1 MQNLVF
7 VATFGT
13 LLLAVSIRA
22 FVRLPQRDGQML
34 AAIPLVPC
42 GTAVWN
48 GLNLTGYGLYN
59 AIAYSLAAAITF
71 LLLGSISVPTHIVI
85 LVFFVLVAICM
96 PASSMMARIVEGKR
110 HVLTVGGASFIGILL
125 APWIVLLTSRLTVH
139 MGDAVLPTQAM
150 LAAFAIAYAFGE
162 GMGRLACI
170 SFGCC
175 YGRPID
181 SLPHYLQHWLA
192 PIAFR
197 FKGHTRKI
205 AYDGNLEDVPVVPI
219 QAMTNILYLLTGLC
233 GMFLFLQGYYLTACF
248 ICLLVTQ
255 IWRIVSEFFRADFR
269 GNLRFSA
276 YQRMSLASVLYS
288 GVLLPMLPSAQE
300 SELPLIT
307 EGLQSLWQPGILL
320 ALQGLF
326 VFAFLLTG
334 RSSVTGSTLKFY
346 VCKDRI

>member
-22 FVRLPQRDGQML
+22 FVRLPQRDGQIL
-34 AAIPLVPC
+34 AAIPVTPC

-59 AIAYSLAAAITF
+59 AIAYVLAAAITF
-71 LLLGSISVPTHIVI
+71 LLLGSISVPTQIVI
-85 LVFFVLVAICM
+85 VIFFVLVAICM
-96 PASSMMARIVEGKR
+96 PASSIMARIIEGKR
-110 HVLTVGGASFIGILL
+110 HTLTVGGASFIGILL
-125 APWIVLLTSRLTVH
+125 APWIVWLTSRLTVH
-139 MGDAVLPTQAM
+139 MGGAALPVPAVL
-150 LAAFAIAYAFGE
+150 AALAIAYTLGE

-181 SLPHYLQHWLA
+181 SLPQHLQRWLA

-205 AYDGNLEDVPVVPI
+205 AYAGKLENIPVVPI
-219 QAMTNILYLLTGLC
+219 QAMTNILYLITGLI
-233 GMFLFLQGYYLTACF
+233 GIFVFLQGYYWAACF
-248 ICLLVTQ
+248 SCIFVTQ
-255 IWRIVSEFFRADFR
+255 IWRIISEWFRADYR

-276 YQRMSLASVLYS
+276 YQRMSLAGVLYI
-288 GVLLPMLPSAQE
+288 GILLPILPNVQGA
-300 SELPLIT
+300 ELPQLIA
-307 EGLQSLWQPGILL
+307 GVQSLWRPGILL

-326 VFAFLLTG
+326 VFAFLFTG
-334 RSSVTGSTLKFY
+334 RSSVTGSTITFY
-346 VCKDRI
+346 VHKDRI